1 MEELIQQT
9 QSALPTLQSKR
20 LILNC
25 FKSADAKE
33 TYASI
38 TPSLTRFMAWDAPE
52 SEQEFTTVWKNWL
65 ENMTDHKEYVFV
77 IRHIETQEFI
87 GLCGL
92 HRLHDEIPE
101 VGIWIR
107 ETAHG
112 HHYGHEAVHCVVVYA
127 FNTLGIQVLSYPVA
141 EENWASRK
149 IAERLGGKIIRYI
162 DKPKYRAVMYEILAE
177 NFVF

>member
-1 MEELIQQT
+1 MEELIQQN
-9 QSALPTLQSKR
+9 QSALPTLQSQR

-25 FKSADAKE
+25 FKSADAE
-33 TYASI
+33 EAYASI

-52 SEQEFTTVWKNWL
+52 SEKEFATVWKNWL

-101 VGIWIR
+101 VGIWIH
-107 ETAHG
+107 ETA
-112 HHYGHEAVHCVVVYA
+112 HEAVHCVVAYA

-149 IAERLGGKIIRYI
+149 IAERLVGKIIRYI
-162 DKPKYRAVMYEILAE
+162 DKPKYRAVMYEISAE
-177 NFVF
+177 DFVF

>member
-9 QSALPTLQSKR
+9 QPALPTLQSKR

-38 TPSLTRFMAWDAPE
+38 TPSLTRFMAWDPPQ
-52 SEQEFTTVWKNWL
+52 SEQGFATVWQNWL

-107 ETAHG
+107 ETAHPARQRRRPAAPG
-112 HHYGHEAVHCVVVYA
+112 AWPRPADGEIRRSWRFSCGALNPDA
-127 FNTLGIQVLSYPVA
+127 GADRRIRATDLGKTARGFHLQSAPPAMIT
-141 EENWASRK
+141 E
-149 IAERLGGKIIRYI
+149 
-162 DKPKYRAVMYEILAE
+162 
-177 NFVF
+177 

>member
-1 MEELIQQT
+1 MEELTQQT
-9 QSALPTLQSKR
+9 QLALPTLQTKR
-20 LILNC
+20 MILNR
-25 FKSADAKE
+25 FKSADAE
-33 TYASI
+33 EGYASI
-38 TPSLTRFMAWDAPE
+38 TPRLTRFMARDARAC
-52 SEQEFTTVWKNWL
+52 EQEFATVWKNCL

-87 GLCGL
+87 GSCGL

-112 HHYGHEAVHCVVVYA
+112 HHYGRVAVHGVVAYA

-149 IAERLGGKIIRYI
+149 
-162 DKPKYRAVMYEILAE
+162 
-177 NFVF
+177 